1 MLKLFSVQNFQRHE
15 WWRGDPQHP
24 KLQRS
29 TRYPLFLPYPLHI
42 AGQVVRSMNRAGGT
56 FYSFPTPS
64 ILNQKFEGQDSRGPA
79 TSEASTEQAASIFAL
94 RARRWGGAAR
104 CGGGGRNCG
113 HLIVNHSKRSNRSQ
127 LRSLCQLA
135 RPWRRR
141 CNSLEATAI
150 AISRR
155 LRRNCGNHCHPP

>member
-1 MLKLFSVQNFQRHE
+1 MNGGEGTRNIRSCNRA
-15 WWRGDPQHP
+15 RGILYSSLHP
-24 KLQRS
+24 
-29 TRYPLFLPYPLHI
+29 PYCRTSCPRNI
-42 AGQVVRSMNRAGGT
+42 RSMNRAGGT

-79 TSEASTEQAASIFAL
+79 TSEASTEQAVSIFAL

-113 HLIVNHSKRSNRSQ
+113 HLVDNHSKRSNRSQ
-127 LRSLCQLA
+127 LSSLCHLA

-141 CNSLEATAI
+141 CSSLEATAI
-150 AISRR
+150 AISR
-155 LRRNCGNHCHPP
+155 